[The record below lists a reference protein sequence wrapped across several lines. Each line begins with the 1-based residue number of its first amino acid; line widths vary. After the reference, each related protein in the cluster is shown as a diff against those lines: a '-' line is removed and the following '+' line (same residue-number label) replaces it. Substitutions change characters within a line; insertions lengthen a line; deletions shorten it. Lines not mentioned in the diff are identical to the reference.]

1 MGRRII
7 ALLVYEG
14 RVGFCFGPIDFSN
27 LSQNGSNPGLVL
39 GLFVSILLCND
50 LTNAFI
56 SILLQNVPF

>member
-1 MGRRII
+1 
-7 ALLVYEG
+7 VYEG
-14 RVGFCFGPIDFSN
+14 RVGFFFGPVDFSN